1 MTHTK
6 TENSKLEKAKTKH
19 THHHHAPMVERFL
32 ISGDLKGGEAFV
44 SEYLTSHPRD
54 DQARFGLGVLQF
66 LQAVELLGQNFFRY
80 GLRSEAARGFSGP
93 FVRLPVPVNPNPQ
106 TISYE
111 KLRKM
116 IDDFRVA
123 LLKAETTLAQINDPN
138 VKLPLHFNIIKL
150 DLNGDGISDDNES
163 LWKVYAKVTGNTAM
177 NEQSARDFL
186 ICFDRGDVHWLR
198 GYCHLLSA
206 VTEIYMAYDSHE
218 TFEHTAHLLFSKV
231 ESPYKF
237 LNCNSHPFNFRNS
250 DASIFDLIAV
260 VHSINWPVA
269 EPKRME
275 EALHHFE
282 AVVSQSHESW
292 RWIMAETDDDH
303 EWLPNPNQTGVIPN
317 VKVTQEMVDAW
328 GAIMTEIGKL
338 LSGDLLIPFWRGDEH
353 LGINLR
359 KVFLEPST
367 LDVVYWVQGAAA
379 APYLQKGQRTDA
391 KLWSRLREVFGHNFP
406 GFALWF
412 N

>member
-1 MTHTK
+1 MTQTK
-6 TENSKLEKAKTKH
+6 TATKKPKSTPH
-19 THHHHAPMVERFL
+19 VHAPLVEQFL
-32 ISGDLKGGEAFV
+32 TSGELSCGESIV
-44 SEYLTSHPRD
+44 SDHLISHPRD

-66 LQAVELLGQNFFRY
+66 LQAVEQLGQNFYRY
-80 GLRSEAARGFSGP
+80 GLRSESTRGFSGP
-93 FVRLPVPVNPNPQ
+93 FIRLPIPINPNPQ

-111 KLRKM
+111 KLRIM
-116 IDDFRVA
+116 IDDFRVG
-123 LLKAETTLAQINDPN
+123 LLKAEATLAPVNDPH

-150 DLNGDGISDDNES
+150 DLNGDGISDENES
-163 LWKVYAKVTGNTAM
+163 LWKVYASVTGNTAM
-177 NEQSARDFL
+177 NEQAANHFL

-206 VTEIYMAYDSHE
+206 VTEIYLAHDSHE

-231 ESPYKF
+231 ESPYGF
-237 LNCNSHPFNFRNS
+237 LNCSTRSHNFRNS

-260 VHSINWPVA
+260 IHSINWSVI

-317 VKVTQEMVDAW
+317 VKVTQGMVDAW
-328 GAIMTEIGKL
+328 GEIMTEIGKL
-338 LSGDLLIPFWRGDEH
+338 LAGNLLIPFWRGDAH
-353 LGINLR
+353 VGINVR
-359 KVFLEPST
+359 KVFLEPRT
-367 LDVVYWVQGAAA
+367 LDLVYWVQGAAA
-379 APYLQKGQRTDA
+379 APYLQKGTCTDP
-391 KLWSRLREVFGHNFP
+391 KLWSRLGEVFGHNFP